1 MTALKAQETTITL
14 SRTEPIVRIYTADTR
29 HLRRL
34 RKIAEAHKD
43 SVREVRGGGEDAEF
57 EVSAEFFHLFSAI
70 RKKRTMSAADRAA
83 RAERLAAVRE
93 LRRPASVDERL
104 REREV

>member
-1 MTALKAQETTITL
+1 MTALACQETVITL
-14 SRTEPIVRIYTADTR
+14 ARTDSVVRIYTADTR

-43 SVREVRGGGEDAEF
+43 SVREVRGTGEDAEF
-57 EVSAEFFHLFSAI
+57 EVSAELFHLFSAF
-70 RKKRTMSAADRAA
+70 RKKRTVSEAERSA
-83 RAERLAAVRE
+83 RAERLAAARE
-93 LRRPASVDERL
+93 LRRPSSVDEQL